1 MEMPYALSYMA
12 HNLVDEFSAVWHVV
26 NVEYY

>member
-12 HNLVDEFSAVWHVV
+12 HKLVDEFSAAWHVV
-26 NVEYY
+26 NAE

>member
-12 HNLVDEFSAVWHVV
+12 QKLVDEFSAVWHIV
-26 NVEYY
+26 NAE